1 MAVVR
6 RVSSP
11 TFVGR
16 ADELRALRSVLD
28 GVRAGDS
35 ACVVVAGEAGL
46 GKTRLVTELAQGA
59 HDVDVLTGGCVE
71 VGADVL
77 PYAPFVEILADLAQR
92 EGPEAVRELAGP
104 TGDELGRLLPTLDPA
119 RSPDFTRASGS
130 RLYAALSSL
139 VAGLA
144 GRGPLLLVVE
154 DLHWSDRATR
164 DLLALLARRLP
175 PSTLL
180 LLTVRTDEEQLPLP
194 RFLAHLRIAARRIEL
209 SPFTRHEQALQLSG
223 IVGVP
228 PSPARLAHVYGRAEG
243 NPFFAEEIV
252 ALGDNHDD
260 VPETVRGL
268 LEARLVALPASTRRV
283 VRAAAAAGRRI
294 EHGVLARAVDLTGPA
309 LDDAV
314 RPAVDASVLLVDG
327 AEYRFRH
334 ALLHETVQS
343 TLLPGERLRLHRRL
357 AEALTSEPGLAASTH
372 GLAGRIAHHW
382 LAAGELTRGRRA
394 SYEAARE
401 AAKTL
406 AFDESLRHYERV
418 LALPGGDD
426 DLPVAR
432 YRLLWDAAEVAHLA
446 GAGGRA
452 AELVQQA
459 LACVH
464 PEQRHHHA
472 YLHERLGRYL
482 WMAAE
487 GRQAVAAYRRAVELV
502 PDDPVTNWQAAVAS
516 GYAQVL
522 MLSGR
527 FVEARAQA
535 ERAIALARQ
544 VPDGRSTEGHARNN
558 LGAALAHLGEVDR
571 GIEELEVA
579 ERIAREQFDD
589 VDDIAR
595 AIVNLH
601 SVLYDAGRYAEALEV
616 ALRGVAT
623 VDQLG
628 LQRRKGTW
636 CRCDAVDALVV
647 LGSYD
652 DAQVLLDEAE
662 GVDPGGIDRVR
673 LQAMRGLVA
682 LRRGSLVAAGDLL
695 RDALDRGRSI
705 VDGHLVLPVHR
716 SLVDTLRFQGEPAA
730 AVGHADAVL
739 QRTWG
744 DGDGAYLVHL
754 LAAAAGAA
762 ADASVRYRVERRPD
776 GAREWAA
783 RSAAF
788 AAAADAALASVPA
801 PLPPARAGLAWAHAE
816 AARGAGRAD
825 SGAWAQLADRWAAM
839 GDTYQAA
846 WARLREAEAQLAD
859 RRRGRAA
866 AALRRAHATAADLG
880 AAHLCAA
887 VEAVAARSRLAAA
900 DLAAADAAP
909 SSPQRYRLSAREH
922 DVLALVARGRTDR
935 QIGEELFISHRTV
948 ERHVSSILAK
958 LDGRTRAEVTAIA
971 HRDGLVPLP

>member
-1 MAVVR
+1 MAVVP

-16 ADELRALRSVLD
+16 SDELRALRDVLD

-46 GKTRLVTELAQGA
+46 GKTRLVAELAQGA
-59 HDVDVLTGGCVE
+59 DGVDVLTGGCVE
-71 VGADVL
+71 VGVDVL
-77 PYAPFVEILADLAQR
+77 PYAPFVEILADLAER
-92 EGPEAVRELAGP
+92 EGAGAVRALAGA
-104 TGDELGRLLPTLDPA
+104 TGDELGRLLPALDPA
-119 RSPDFTRASGS
+119 GSPDFTRASGS

-144 GRGPLLLVVE
+144 GRAPLLLVVE

-175 PSTLL
+175 RRTLL

-194 RFLAHLRIAARRIEL
+194 RFLAQLRIAARRIQLAPL
-209 SPFTRHEQALQLSG
+209 SRQEQALQLSG

-252 ALGDNHDD
+252 ALGDAHDD

-283 VRAAAAAGRRI
+283 VRAAAAAGRRV
-294 EHGVLARAVDLTGPA
+294 EHGVLARAVDLADSA

-314 RPAVDASVLLVDG
+314 RPAIDASVLLLDG

-357 AEALTSEPGLAASTH
+357 AEALTAEPDLAASTH

-394 SYEAARE
+394 SYDAARE

-406 AFDESLRHYERV
+406 AFDEALRHYERV
-418 LALPGGDD
+418 LALPGDD
-426 DLPVAR
+426 DELPVAR

-446 GAGGRA
+446 GAGARA
-452 AELVQQA
+452 ADLVQEA
-459 LACVH
+459 LACVD
-464 PEQRHHHA
+464 PDQRHHHA

-487 GRQAVAAYRRAVELV
+487 GQRAVAAYRRAVELV
-502 PDDPVTNWQAAVAS
+502 PDDPVTNWQAAITS

-522 MLSGR
+522 MLSGW
-527 FVEARAQA
+527 FAEARVQA

-571 GIEELEVA
+571 GIAELQEA
-579 ERIAREQFDD
+579 ARIAQEEFVD
-589 VDDIAR
+589 VDEIAR

-616 ALRGVAT
+616 ARHGIAV

-636 CRCDAVDALVV
+636 CRCDAVDALIA
-647 LGSYD
+647 LGRYD
-652 DAQVLLDEAE
+652 EAQALLDEAE

-673 LQAMRGLVA
+673 LQAMRGLLA
-682 LRRGSLVAAGDLL
+682 LRRGSLAAAGDLL

-716 SLVDTLRFQGEPAA
+716 ALVETLRGQGDPAA
-730 AVGHADAVL
+730 AVAHSEEVL
-739 QRTWG
+739 RGTWG
-744 DGDGAYLVHL
+744 EGDGAYLVHL

-762 ADASVRYRVERRPD
+762 ADAAVRARAERRPD
-776 GAREWAA
+776 EAREWAD
-783 RSAAF
+783 RSAEL
-788 AAAADAALASVPA
+788 AAAADTKLRSVPA
-801 PLPPARAGLAWAHAE
+801 PLPPAAAARSWAHAE
-816 AARGAGRAD
+816 AERGAGRAD
-825 SGAWAQLADRWAAM
+825 AERWAEVADRWAVM
-839 GDTYQAA
+839 GEIHQAG
-846 WARLREAEAQLAD
+846 WARLREAEAHLTH
-859 RRRGRAA
+859 RHRAPA
-866 AALRRAHATAADLG
+866 ATALRRAPAAAADLG
-880 AAHLCAA
+880 AEHLRAA
-887 VEAVAARSRLAAA
+887 VDGVAARSRLALEEPAR
-900 DLAAADAAP
+900 LP
-909 SSPQRYRLSAREH
+909 PQRYRLSARES
-922 DVLALVARGRTDR
+922 DVLVLVARGLTDR

-958 LDGRTRAEVTAIA
+958 LDARTRAEAASIA
-971 HRDGLVPLP
+971 HRDGLLPVP